1 MGPYKKEFRLLPR
14 KTMHVWAGAPVD
26 LSDLAGRP
34 LDHATL
40 DIATNRID
48 QAVTE
53 LLEGIRG
60 QTAPAERYSP
70 AKARRQERE
79 STGALDEEDQ
89 CPE

>member
-1 MGPYKKEFRLLPR
+1 MPR
-14 KTMHVWAGAPVD
+14 KTMHVWAGKPVD

-34 LDHATL
+34 MDHATL
-40 DIATNRID
+40 DIATDRID

-60 QTAPAERYSP
+60 QKAPTERYSP

-79 STGALDEEDQ
+79 STEALDKENQ
-89 CPE
+89 